1 MASRVPEN
9 EIVESFARSGGPG
22 GQNVNK
28 VETKVELRWR
38 PQDSAAFTDEEKLRI
53 QKVLKN
59 KINQDGELMVVA
71 QAERSQEQNRSVAM
85 EKLQQLVAQALIV
98 KAKRRATKPTRSSKE
113 KRLTTKRITSA
124 KLQSRRIKYEQ

>member
-1 MASRVPEN
+1 MNAKVPEN
-9 EIVESFARSGGPG
+9 EIESATARSGGPG

-59 KINQDGELMVVA
+59 KINQDGELMMMA
-71 QAERSQEQNRSVAM
+71 QKERTQAQNRALAM
-85 EKLQQLVAQALIV
+85 EKLQELVAQALVV
-98 KAKRRATKPTRSSKE
+98 KAKRKPTKPTRSSKE
-113 KRLTTKRITSA
+113 KRLTTKRKTSE
-124 KLQSRRIKYEQ
+124 KRQSRRQKYSE